1 MRSALLEVP
10 GVTRAQVDL
19 VDLKGGVAI
28 VTFDPRAASVEALMS
43 AVNQAE
49 GPLSPR
55 QFRAEV
61 KEGPHPASAR

>member
-1 MRSALLEVP
+1 VRSALLEVP

-28 VTFDPRAASVEALMS
+28 VTFDPRATSVDALMS

-49 GPLSPR
+49 GPLSPQ

>member
-28 VTFDPRAASVEALMS
+28 VTFDPRAASVEALLS